1 LLENMIG
8 QTFTLRRAQNGME
21 AVTMFQEE
29 EPDIVLMD
37 IKMPILNGIE
47 AAKLIRSI
55 SSKIPIIA
63 LSAYAFD
70 QDRNAAMQ
78 AGCNDFL
85 AKPYDKSQ
93 LMDILT
99 HYLTVV

>member
-1 LLENMIG
+1 
-8 QTFTLRRAQNGME
+8 
-21 AVTMFQEE
+21 
-29 EPDIVLMD
+29 
-37 IKMPILNGIE
+37 
-47 AAKLIRSI
+47 
-55 SSKIPIIA
+55 
-63 LSAYAFD
+63 
-70 QDRNAAMQ
+70 MQ